1 MGSYSGT
8 CEIIESKEELN
19 SSQHSYQERKP
30 PLLKQ
35 GRSSSLEDDIN
46 KLFEAINLKH
56 SSKGQS
62 LPDQGEPRKN
72 TMKKPMRMSMS
83 SSGIGFSDPV
93 PLKQALR
100 GLCLSQASEMA
111 AMKRLSKPSGS
122 PSVSESGKLT
132 TSLYRSVVVE
142 AGESDLPLVEGQ
154 GGRVEITLMPEESKS
169 NYSENVPQHYQES
182 KIKSSCHSAHSSP
195 RFTLETTKGTGSTLQ
210 HNEIVPASKI
220 KPAQE
225 ENNIPAL
232 EQAPVPP
239 PLPHISDE
247 VIVPDKNIAALVKLA
262 NNRDKSVSSSI
273 RLPSKAIPKLRRK
286 CKFQSIPS
294 SSSPV
299 NGNKVHKSAR
309 NPPRVV
315 KPPIRNKNFVKK
327 KPKQDSNPVTSS
339 SSTNKEVV
347 NGDLPS
353 TSQLFCQKC
362 HCTLEEESGKECPV
376 PLSTSITAP
385 KILINGSNGASRSS
399 PTLNGNPVAANI
411 NKNAKSRE
419 KGEFSQSS
427 KSSMG
432 DYSSSTSISEESN
445 LSGSSFGNRPHMS
458 KDLRWEAI
466 HHVMKLHGFL
476 GLRHFN
482 LLKKLGFGDIGT
494 VYLAQLIGTSC
505 LFAIKVMDIEF
516 LGRRKKMPR
525 AQTEREILKILDHPF
540 LPTLYAHFI
549 SDNLSCL
556 VMEYCPGGDLH
567 VLRQKQPGRYFPEQ
581 AARFYVA
588 EVLLALEYL
597 HMLGVVYRDLK
608 PENILVR
615 EDGHIM
621 LTDFDL
627 SLRCSVNPTL
637 LKSPSLC
644 MDPPRMSGPCA
655 GSNCIDPFCIKH
667 SCQVS
672 CFSPR
677 LLPGGPKS
685 RKAKPDP
692 TAQARSLPQL
702 VAEPTDARSNS
713 FVGTHEYLAPEIIKG
728 EGHGS
733 AVDWWTFGVFLYELL
748 YGKTPFKGMGND
760 ETLANVVMNNL
771 KFPDTP
777 LVSFQA
783 RDLIRGLLV
792 KEPENRLGSER
803 GAAEIKQHPFFEGL
817 NWALIRCAFPPQIP
831 EPYDFG
837 VPKIGAEEEEE
848 EEEGK
853 KYLECGV
860 GGKLEFELF

>member
-8 CEIIESKEELN
+8 CEIVESKEELN
-19 SSQHSYQERKP
+19 SIQHSYHERKP

-56 SSKGQS
+56 SSKGQN
-62 LPDQGEPRKN
+62 LPDQGMPRKN
-72 TMKKPMRMSMS
+72 AMKKPMRMSMSS

-111 AMKRLSKPSGS
+111 AMKRLSKPPGS

-132 TSLYRSVVVE
+132 TSLFRSVVVE
-142 AGESDLPLVEGQ
+142 AGEFDLPLVEGK

-169 NYSENVPQHYQES
+169 NYSEKVPQHYQES
-182 KIKSSCHSAHSSP
+182 KIKSSSHSAHSSP
-195 RFTLETTKGTGSTLQ
+195 RFTLETTKGTGSILRQ
-210 HNEIVPASKI
+210 NEIVPASKI
-220 KPAQE
+220 EPAKE
-225 ENNIPAL
+225 ENKVQARALARVPA
-232 EQAPVPP
+232 
-239 PLPHISDE
+239 PLPHTIDE
-247 VIVPDKNIAALVKLA
+247 VIVPDKNIATLVKLT
-262 NNRDKSVSSSI
+262 NNRDKSASSSI

-347 NGDLPS
+347 NGDLGPS
-353 TSQLFCQKC
+353 TSQLICQKC
-362 HCTLEEESGKECPV
+362 HCTLKEESGKECLV

-399 PTLNGNPVAANI
+399 PILNGNPVVANI
-411 NKNAKSRE
+411 NKNAKE

-482 LLKKLGFGDIGT
+482 LLKKLGCGDIGT
-494 VYLAQLIGTSC
+494 VYLAQLIGTNC

-581 AARFYVA
+581 AAR
-588 EVLLALEYL
+588 
-597 HMLGVVYRDLK
+597 
-608 PENILVR
+608 
-615 EDGHIM
+615 
-621 LTDFDL
+621 
-627 SLRCSVNPTL
+627 
-637 LKSPSLC
+637 
-644 MDPPRMSGPCA
+644 
-655 GSNCIDPFCIKH
+655 
-667 SCQVS
+667 
-672 CFSPR
+672 
-677 LLPGGPKS
+677 
-685 RKAKPDP
+685 
-692 TAQARSLPQL
+692 
-702 VAEPTDARSNS
+702 
-713 FVGTHEYLAPEIIKG
+713 
-728 EGHGS
+728 
-733 AVDWWTFGVFLYELL
+733 
-748 YGKTPFKGMGND
+748 
-760 ETLANVVMNNL
+760 
-771 KFPDTP
+771 
-777 LVSFQA
+777 
-783 RDLIRGLLV
+783 
-792 KEPENRLGSER
+792 
-803 GAAEIKQHPFFEGL
+803 
-817 NWALIRCAFPPQIP
+817 
-831 EPYDFG
+831 
-837 VPKIGAEEEEE
+837 
-848 EEEGK
+848 
-853 KYLECGV
+853 
-860 GGKLEFELF
+860 